1 MKKIKSFILKFLVK
15 RYGIIL
21 QRNKENYF
29 VLKGTNVCI
38 PFYPKTKVFLRQRF
52 KIHKG
57 KNVEIFIKPNDSLKN
72 KLVRLDGSNYYYGDP
87 FYRASIYKLEGSHL
101 EIALCTEYLQKIFH
115 TTPKQISFEVNFI
128 KTK

>member
-1 MKKIKSFILKFLVK
+1 MKKFKSFILQFLIN
-15 RYGIIL
+15 RYGIVL
-21 QRNKENYF
+21 QKEESFF

-72 KLVRLDGSNYYYGDP
+72 KLVRLGGSNYYYDDP
-87 FYRASIYKLEGSHL
+87 FNRASIYKLEGSHW

-115 TTPKQISFEVNFI
+115 NTPKQISFEVNFI

>member
-38 PFYPKTKVFLRQRF
+38 PFKTKTKVFLRQRF

-72 KLVRLDGSNYYYGDP
+72 KLNKIDSRDFFDT
-87 FYRASIYKLEGSHL
+87 IYECPNTHWKM
-101 EIALCTEYLQKIFH
+101 ALCNSYLQYMFVDIPEK
-115 TTPKQISFEVNFI
+115 ISFEVNFI